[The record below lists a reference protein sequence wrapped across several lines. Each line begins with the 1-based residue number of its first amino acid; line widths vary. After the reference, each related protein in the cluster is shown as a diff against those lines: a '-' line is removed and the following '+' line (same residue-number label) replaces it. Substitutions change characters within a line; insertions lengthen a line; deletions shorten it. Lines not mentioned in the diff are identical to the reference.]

1 MKLSIIK
8 ALSISILLVTTGC
21 SLPKV
26 TLFSAS
32 DQPLEEYTLEGKGKE
47 KILVM
52 SIDGIISGRARR
64 SLLGSKPSMIQ
75 EVAAYL
81 RRAQSDEN
89 IKALLI
95 KVNSPGGTVTASDI
109 LYHEIKT
116 YKERSGAKIVVAMM
130 NLATSGGYY
139 ISLPADVIMAHP
151 TTVTGSV
158 GVIYLRPNFT
168 GLMEKVGVS
177 VGVNTSGPNKDM
189 GSPYRPASDEENA
202 LFQDLTDTM
211 ARRFTDLVTSHR
223 KLNKDQLQQIT
234 TARVLLAEEA
244 KVLGLVDSIGYLDDA
259 VNKAREIAGMD
270 KEARVVAYRRYEP
283 QDDTIYNPAIQTT
296 DDVFSALTPMI
307 SQLTAV
313 AEAGFYYIWPV
324 AIGQ

>member
-1 MKLSIIK
+1 MKIRIFT
-8 ALSISILLVTTGC
+8 ILFILFLLATTGC

-26 TLFSAS
+26 TLFGES
-32 DQPLEEYTLEGKGKE
+32 DQPLEEYTLAGKGKE

-64 SLLGSKPSMIQ
+64 SLLGSRPSMIQ
-75 EVAAYL
+75 QVAAYL
-81 RRAQSDEN
+81 QRAQGDEN
-89 IKALLI
+89 IKVLLI

-116 YKERSGAKIVVAMM
+116 YKERSGAKIVIAMM
-130 NLATSGGYY
+130 SLATSGGYY

-168 GLMEKVGVS
+168 GLMDKVGVS

-189 GSPYRPASDEENA
+189 GSPYRPATDEENA
-202 LFQDLTDTM
+202 LFQDLTDDM
-211 ARRFTDLVTSHR
+211 ARRFIGLVTQHR
-223 KLNKDQLQQIT
+223 NLNKDQVQQIA
-234 TARVLLAEEA
+234 TARVLLADEA
-244 KVLGLVDSIGYLDDA
+244 KDLGLVDSIGYLDDA
-259 VNKAREIAGMD
+259 VNKAKEIAGLN

-296 DDVFSALTPMI
+296 NDTPSALAPML
-307 SQLTAV
+307 SQLAAV
-313 AEAGFYYIWPV
+313 SEAGFYYIWPA

>member
-1 MKLSIIK
+1 MKIRISAIIV
-8 ALSISILLVTTGC
+8 ILFLLATTGC

-26 TLFSAS
+26 TLFSES
-32 DQPLEEYTLEGKGKE
+32 DQPLEEYTLAGKGKE

-64 SLLGSKPSMIQ
+64 SLLGSRPSMIQ
-75 EVAAYL
+75 QVAAYL
-81 RRAQSDEN
+81 QRAQGDEN

-116 YKERSGAKIVVAMM
+116 YKERSGAKIVIAMM
-130 NLATSGGYY
+130 SLATSGGYY

-168 GLMEKVGVS
+168 GLMDKVGVS

-189 GSPYRPASDEENA
+189 GSPYRPATDEENA
-202 LFQDLTDTM
+202 LFQDLTDDM
-211 ARRFTDLVTSHR
+211 ARRFIGLVTQHR
-223 KLNKDQLQQIT
+223 NLNKDQVRQIA
-234 TARVLLAEEA
+234 TARVLLADEA
-244 KVLGLVDSIGYLDDA
+244 KDLGLVDGIGYLDDA
-259 VNKAREIAGMD
+259 VNKAKEIAGLN

-296 DDVFSALTPMI
+296 DDTPSALAPML
-307 SQLTAV
+307 SQLAAV
-313 AEAGFYYIWPV
+313 SEAGFYYIWPA

>member
-1 MKLSIIK
+1 MKFRII
-8 ALSISILLVTTGC
+8 ATLFSLILLTTTGC

-26 TLFSAS
+26 TLFSES
-32 DQPLEEYTLEGKGKE
+32 DQPLEEYTLAGKGKE

-64 SLLGSKPSMIQ
+64 SLLGSRPSMIQ
-75 EVAAYL
+75 QVAAYL
-81 RRAQSDEN
+81 QRAQGDEN
-89 IKALLI
+89 IKVLLI

-116 YKERSGAKIVVAMM
+116 YKERSGAKIVIAMM
-130 NLATSGGYY
+130 SLATSGGYY

-168 GLMEKVGVS
+168 GLMDKVGVS

-189 GSPYRPASDEENA
+189 GSPYRPATDEENA
-202 LFQDLTDTM
+202 LFQDLTDDM
-211 ARRFTDLVTSHR
+211 ARRFIGLVTQHR
-223 KLNKDQLQQIT
+223 NLNKDQVQQIA
-234 TARVLLAEEA
+234 TARVLLADEA
-244 KVLGLVDSIGYLDDA
+244 KDLGLVDSIGYLDDA
-259 VNKAREIAGMD
+259 VNKAKEIAGLN

-296 DDVFSALTPMI
+296 NDTPSALAPML
-307 SQLTAV
+307 SQLAAV
-313 AEAGFYYIWPV
+313 SEAGFYYIWPA